1 LFLIRENPRLSVANS
16 SVSVFLWLSLM
27 NEFDFI
33 QRLRDQTRSR
43 KHSTRLVTGIGDD
56 AGVISQ
62 LAGRA
67 TVVTTDLLVEGID
80 FYRDATPPHLLG
92 HKALAVSLSDIA
104 AMGARPLWSLVSIG
118 LPDDVWNGTFKD
130 EFFEGYLT
138 LADEYGVALAGGDV
152 SRTVEQIVIDSILL
166 GEVSSGAA
174 VLRST
179 AQPGDRIYVTGALGG
194 SAAGL
199 KLIEM
204 GARVASRQEADGRQQ
219 EDAEVRGTSPTVRE
233 GSAVQDDERSEDDS
247 IQALLL
253 RHLRPSP
260 RVGWGIVLGEE
271 RLASAMIDISD
282 GLSSD
287 LAHLCRESNVGALL
301 QSAEIPIDRDVIKLC
316 GRRALDPLDLAL
328 HGGEDFELLFTV
340 HPNNA
345 ARLPKRVDGVAI
357 SCIGE
362 ITSDP
367 GVIRLAEKN
376 RVWDLEPQGFEHFK
390 PPVESDNRVSS
401 PSPSGILPT

>member
-1 LFLIRENPRLSVANS
+1 
-16 SVSVFLWLSLM
+16 M

-33 QRLRDQTRSR
+33 RRLRDQTQSR
-43 KHSTRLVTGIGDD
+43 KHSARLVTGVGDD
-56 AGVISQ
+56 ASVISQ

-67 TVVTTDLLVEGID
+67 VVVTTDLLAEGID
-80 FYRDATPPHLLG
+80 FYRDATPPRLLG

-118 LPDDVWNGTFKD
+118 LPSEIWDQNFKD

-179 AQPGDRIYVTGALGG
+179 AQPGDQIYVTGTLGG

-204 GARVASRQEADGRQQ
+204 GARIRRQEAGGRLQ
-219 EDAEVRGTSPTVRE
+219 EDAEGRGVSPTVREGSIARGVSPTVRE
-233 GSAVQDDERSEDDS
+233 GSATRDDENSEDDS

-271 RLASAMIDISD
+271 RLAGAMIDISD

-287 LAHLCRESNVGALL
+287 LAHLCRESNVGALI
-301 QSAEIPIDRDVIKLC
+301 QSAEIPIDKDVAKLC
-316 GRRALDPLDLAL
+316 GRRALDPLALAL

-340 HPNNA
+340 HPDNA

-362 ITSDP
+362 ITNQP
-367 GVIRLAEKN
+367 GVIRIAEKN

-390 PPVESDNRVSS
+390 SEV
-401 PSPSGILPT
+401 